1 MAPMNLRNRVDG
13 ATSGDNTNETRNN
26 EHQTPLTL
34 ETFMRAISNLGQAQ
48 QQNVNPPPN
57 GHGKFSEFKRLTPP
71 TFEGAND
78 PLKAEKWVTE
88 MEKAFLVVRCTDAE
102 KVDYAAY
109 MLQEDAYDWWRMVKR
124 QHENDTEAFT
134 WEMFKNEFFNQYFPK
149 SVRREKER
157 EFSRLEQGNKTV
169 AEYEASFARLAKFA
183 PDLVATEESRAR
195 RFEEGLR
202 ASIRQAVI
210 PFEIVTYS
218 GVVNKALLVERAQ
231 RLDSDQNKNRPD
243 GQKSSGGNSKQNFW
257 KGNDRKRNYGGGND
271 NPNQQG
277 KQPKRT
283 CQKCGKEHL
292 GECRK
297 GTDGCFKCGKPGHF
311 ARDCKGSSYN
321 NNDQKKTQAR
331 VFAMTKED
339 VETSPTVVTGIMFV
353 HEIPAYVLIDSG
365 ATHSFINLMLIKKLG
380 KSLSILDAPFC
391 VSTPSGKCLEASSI
405 LKDCPLVIEGHIL
418 TADFIVLGIH
428 DFDIILGMDWLSKHY
443 ATIECHEKEVLFQPS
458 GVPSFRFV
466 GAKSKPRIPIITAM
480 KARRMLNKGCVG
492 YLASLIELPEN
503 GLPAN
508 QVPVV
513 QEFVDVFPEDL
524 PGLPPDREIKFS
536 IDLIPG
542 TAPIS
547 KAPYRMAPSELKE
560 LKVQLQELMDKG
572 FIRLSFSPWG
582 APVLFVKKKDGTLR
596 LCIDYR
602 ELNKV
607 TVKNK
612 YPLPRIEDLFDQ
624 LQGASYFSKI
634 DLRSGYH
641 QLKIKEEDIPKTA
654 FRTRYGHYEFLVM
667 PFGLTN
673 APAAF
678 MDLMNRIFKEY
689 LDQFVIVFIDDIL
702 IYSRSKEEHERHL
715 RTILQTLREKKLF
728 AKFKKCEFWLEN
740 VSFLGHIISKEG
752 IAVDP
757 GKIEAIKNWPTL
769 TNVKEVRSFL
779 GLAGYYRRFVEGFS
793 KIASP
798 LTQLTRKNVKFQ
810 WSDERE
816 RSFQELKKRL
826 ITAPILT
833 IPDGNE
839 GMVVYSDA
847 SKMGLGCVLM
857 QHGKVIAYASRQ
869 LKDYEKN
876 YPTHDL
882 ELAAVVFALKIWR
895 HYLYGVKCEI
905 FTDHKSLK
913 YFFTQKELNMR
924 QRRWLELVKDYDCTI
939 NYHPGKANVVADA
952 LSRKSSSSVASLQ
965 LVQKPLLGDIQ
976 RLGLEII
983 PPGDCGYLATLTVCP
998 TLLERIKAGQLE
1010 DQYLLKIRTKVE
1022 DGKRTNFVITTDEA
1036 LRYNGRLVVPNNLEL
1051 KREIMSEA
1059 HDTPYSI
1066 HPGSTKL
1073 YRDLREHYWWIGMSR
1088 DVAEYVQH
1096 CLTCQQVKA
1105 EHQRP
1110 SGLLQPLM
1118 IPEWKWEHIS
1128 MDFVMGLPK
1137 TLKGYNSIWVIVDRL
1152 TKSAHFLPVKNTYKM
1167 EQYAKLYVQEIV
1179 RLHGIPLSI
1188 VSDRDP
1194 KFTSTFWKSLHK
1206 AMGTRLRFSTAFHP
1220 QTDGQSERTIQTLE
1234 DMLRACVIDFQGTWE
1249 ETLPLVEFSYNNSYQ
1264 ATIGMAPYE
1273 ALYGRK
1279 CRSPI
1284 HWDEVRERK
1293 LLGPEIVQKTVDIV
1307 EKIRQRMKTA
1317 QSRQK
1322 SYVDRRRK
1330 PLEFA
1335 IGDKVFLKVAPMKG
1349 MMRFGKRGKLSPR
1362 FVGPFEIL
1370 ERIGDLAY
1378 RVALPPA
1385 MSGIHNVFHVSMLRK
1400 YTPDP
1405 SHVLSYDTLDLRQD
1419 LTFEESPVRILNR
1432 EERELRQKKIR
1443 LVKVLWKN
1451 HEVEEAT
1458 WEREDEMRTKY
1469 PHIFGTY

>member
-1 MAPMNLRNRVDG
+1 MAPMNLRNRVEG

-71 TFEGAND
+71 TFEGATD
-78 PLKAEKWVTE
+78 PLKVEKWVTE

-195 RFEEGLR
+195 RFEEGLS

-210 PFEIVTYS
+210 LFEIVTYS
-218 GVVNKALLVERAQ
+218 GVVNKALLVERPQ
-231 RLDSDQNKNRPD
+231 RLDSDQNKNRPG
-243 GQKSSGGNSKQNFW
+243 GQKSSGGNSKQTFW
-257 KGNDRKRNYGGGND
+257 KGNDRKRNYRGRND

-292 GECRK
+292 GECCK

-365 ATHSFINLMLIKKLG
+365 ATHSFINPMLVKKLG

-391 VSTPSGKCLEASSI
+391 VSTPAGKILEASSV
-405 LKDCPLVIEGHIL
+405 LKDCPLLIEEHIL
-418 TADFIVLGIH
+418 MADLVVLGIH

-536 IDLIPG
+536 IDLVPG

-572 FIRLSFSPWG
+572 FIQPSFSPWG
-582 APVLFVKKKDGTLR
+582 SPVLFVKKKDGTLR

-641 QLKIKEEDIPKTA
+641 QLKIKEKDIPKTA

-715 RTILQTLREKKLF
+715 RTVLQTLRENKLF
-728 AKFKKCEFWLEN
+728 AKFKKCEFWLGN

-757 GKIEAIKNWPTL
+757 GKIEAIKSWPTL

-810 WSDERE
+810 WFDERE

-924 QRRWLELVKDYDCTI
+924 QR
-939 NYHPGKANVVADA
+939 
-952 LSRKSSSSVASLQ
+952 
-965 LVQKPLLGDIQ
+965 
-976 RLGLEII
+976 
-983 PPGDCGYLATLTVCP
+983 
-998 TLLERIKAGQLE
+998 
-1010 DQYLLKIRTKVE
+1010 
-1022 DGKRTNFVITTDEA
+1022 
-1036 LRYNGRLVVPNNLEL
+1036 
-1051 KREIMSEA
+1051 
-1059 HDTPYSI
+1059 
-1066 HPGSTKL
+1066 
-1073 YRDLREHYWWIGMSR
+1073 
-1088 DVAEYVQH
+1088 
-1096 CLTCQQVKA
+1096 
-1105 EHQRP
+1105 
-1110 SGLLQPLM
+1110 
-1118 IPEWKWEHIS
+1118 
-1128 MDFVMGLPK
+1128 
-1137 TLKGYNSIWVIVDRL
+1137 
-1152 TKSAHFLPVKNTYKM
+1152 
-1167 EQYAKLYVQEIV
+1167 
-1179 RLHGIPLSI
+1179 
-1188 VSDRDP
+1188 
-1194 KFTSTFWKSLHK
+1194 
-1206 AMGTRLRFSTAFHP
+1206 
-1220 QTDGQSERTIQTLE
+1220 
-1234 DMLRACVIDFQGTWE
+1234 
-1249 ETLPLVEFSYNNSYQ
+1249 
-1264 ATIGMAPYE
+1264 
-1273 ALYGRK
+1273 
-1279 CRSPI
+1279 
-1284 HWDEVRERK
+1284 
-1293 LLGPEIVQKTVDIV
+1293 
-1307 EKIRQRMKTA
+1307 
-1317 QSRQK
+1317 
-1322 SYVDRRRK
+1322 
-1330 PLEFA
+1330 
-1335 IGDKVFLKVAPMKG
+1335 
-1349 MMRFGKRGKLSPR
+1349 
-1362 FVGPFEIL
+1362 
-1370 ERIGDLAY
+1370 
-1378 RVALPPA
+1378 
-1385 MSGIHNVFHVSMLRK
+1385 
-1400 YTPDP
+1400 
-1405 SHVLSYDTLDLRQD
+1405 
-1419 LTFEESPVRILNR
+1419 
-1432 EERELRQKKIR
+1432 
-1443 LVKVLWKN
+1443 
-1451 HEVEEAT
+1451 
-1458 WEREDEMRTKY
+1458 
-1469 PHIFGTY
+1469 